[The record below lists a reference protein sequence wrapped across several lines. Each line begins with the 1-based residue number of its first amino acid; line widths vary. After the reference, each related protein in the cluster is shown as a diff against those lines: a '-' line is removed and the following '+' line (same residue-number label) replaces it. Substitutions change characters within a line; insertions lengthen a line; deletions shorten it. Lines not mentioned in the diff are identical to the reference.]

1 MAKRKVFTSPSTVGL
16 KKWATG
22 QHVNDLQIFL
32 QRFGYLQETL
42 RNSDFAALR
51 DTSVPPAT
59 RGVFD
64 ETTEIALRSYQKFH
78 GLPVTGELDQLTV
91 FQMRKPRCGFPD
103 LPVDTGLSRF
113 VLHRNRWDRRDLTY
127 KIANPTGDLHQQD
140 IRDALREAFA
150 LWSATV
156 PLRFAEITAGRA
168 DITVRFAVGAH
179 GDNDPFDG
187 VGNVLAHPF
196 FPSPNMSDLAS
207 DAHFDDAED
216 WTDIDLVPC

>member
-22 QHVNDLQIFL
+22 QHVSDLQIFL
-32 QRFGYLQETL
+32 QRFGYLRETS

-51 DTSVPPAT
+51 DTSVPSAT

-64 ETTEIALRSYQKFH
+64 EATEIALRSYQKFH

-127 KIANPTGDLHQQD
+127 KIANPTGAISTNKTFAMPSEKPLPSGAPHPVAFY
-140 IRDALREAFA
+140 RDNCWPRRHHGQICRFQTGMEWRWAFC
-150 LWSATV
+150 
-156 PLRFAEITAGRA
+156 R
-168 DITVRFAVGAH
+168 
-179 GDNDPFDG
+179 
-187 VGNVLAHPF
+187 
-196 FPSPNMSDLAS
+196 SP
-207 DAHFDDAED
+207 
-216 WTDIDLVPC
+216 C